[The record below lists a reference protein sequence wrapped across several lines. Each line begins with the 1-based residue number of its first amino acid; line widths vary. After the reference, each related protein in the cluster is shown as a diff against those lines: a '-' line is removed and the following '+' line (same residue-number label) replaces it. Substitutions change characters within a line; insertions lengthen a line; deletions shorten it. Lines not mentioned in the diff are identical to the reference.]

1 MISLRGEIADMKDDL
16 AEQRRRLELLASVQN
31 DIIIP
36 RIESLNNGVWFIYIC
51 IFTVLV
57 LLNIMV
63 YDMSSNKI

>member
-16 AEQRRRLELLASVQN
+16 AEQRRRLERLASVQN

-36 RIESLNNGVWFIYIC
+36 RIESLNKGVWFIYIC